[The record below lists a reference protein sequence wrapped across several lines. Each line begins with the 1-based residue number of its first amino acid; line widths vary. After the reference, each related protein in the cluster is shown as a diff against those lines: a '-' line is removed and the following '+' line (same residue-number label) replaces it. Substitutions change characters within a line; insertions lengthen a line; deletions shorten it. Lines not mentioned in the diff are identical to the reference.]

1 MLHSW
6 CFTIQEERMEL
17 TVATKLGTEG
27 NVVAIDGSIQKHLE
41 TKLEKLETRW
51 GKPVTAR
58 AALEEVAVG
67 YDCTLTITLHG
78 TPELISHGHADTLV
92 KAVDTAV
99 ERVTRQFEAEA
110 DKRTGRE
117 RQRKNGSEKP
127 VIG

>member
-1 MLHSW
+1 
-6 CFTIQEERMEL
+6 MEL
-17 TVATKLGTEG
+17 TVATKFGQEG
-27 NVVAIDGSIQKHLE
+27 NIVAIDGSVQKHLE
-41 TKLEKLETRW
+41 KKLEKLEIRW

-78 TPELISHGHADTLV
+78 TPELVSHGHADTLV

-99 ERVTRQFEAEA
+99 ERLTRQFEAEV

-117 RQRKNGSEKP
+117 RQRKNGATKP
-127 VIG
+127 VIS

>member
-1 MLHSW
+1 
-6 CFTIQEERMEL
+6 MEL
-17 TVATKLGTEG
+17 TVASKLGSEG
-27 NVVAIDGSIQKHLE
+27 NIVAVDGSVEKHLE
-41 TKLEKLETRW
+41 KRLEKLEVRW
-51 GKPVTAR
+51 GKPIAAR

-78 TPELISHGHADTLV
+78 SPDLIGHGHAETLV

-117 RQRKNGSEKP
+117 RQRKNGASKP
-127 VIG
+127 VIS